1 MARRPLKDFLQS
13 ATPEAAHMVNITFI
27 NAFIIIVKIR
37 MLDDEDDNNDD
48 DHHQVETLL
57 KLYDYDDND
66 VWHDNDN
73 NDDDDS

>member
-37 MLDDEDDNNDD
+37 MLDDENDNDHDHDD
-48 DHHQVETLL
+48 QVETLL
-57 KLYDYDDND
+57 KFYDYDDND
-66 VWHDNDN
+66 VWQL
-73 NDDDDS
+73 